1 VDAGK
6 RFDVIRQIAVS
17 ATLGSLPS
25 ALWKSRGL
33 VVLLDIL
40 LKRLPR
46 KRQPIVGT
54 RKRGPLGIPQ
64 SNHHG
69 SPTRCFQR
77 EFNRRSR
84 EPQLRP
90 SQRRLAYRGGT
101 LAAFV
106 RATARI
112 HGTGR
117 RLRNL

>member
-1 VDAGK
+1 MDAGK

-46 KRQPIVGT
+46 KQQHTVST
-54 RKRGPLGIPQ
+54 RKRKLPGIPRN
-64 SNHHG
+64 NHHG
-69 SPTRCFQR
+69 SPNRSFQKK
-77 EFNRRSR
+77 FNRHWRGS
-84 EPQLRP
+84 QLRP
-90 SQRRLAYRGGT
+90 SQRGLAYRAGT